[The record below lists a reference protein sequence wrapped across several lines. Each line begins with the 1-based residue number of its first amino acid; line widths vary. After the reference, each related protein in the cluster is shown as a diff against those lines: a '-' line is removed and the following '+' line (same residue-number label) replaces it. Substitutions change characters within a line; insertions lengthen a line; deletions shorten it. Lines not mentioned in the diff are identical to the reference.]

1 MEHEQSCKGQ
11 ISVKFLQILTFK
23 SLVIIRLTNGI
34 FKYNLEK

>member
-11 ISVKFLQILTFK
+11 ISAKFLQILAFK
-23 SLVIIRLTNGI
+23 FSVIIRLTNGI